1 MIKFSQKGDFKKL
14 DSFFERTKRVFRL
27 SDLDRYGQEGVAAL
41 RRATPKDSGKTAS
54 SWYYEISQK
63 EDVIRISFF
72 NSNLESGIPIA
83 ILLQYGHA
91 TRNGSFVEGV
101 DYINPAIKPIF
112 EEIAEKAWKDVRGK

>member
-1 MIKFSQKGDFKKL
+1 MIKFSQKGDFRKL
-14 DSFFERTKRVFRL
+14 DGFFERSKRVFHL

-41 RRATPKDSGKTAS
+41 RQATPKDSGKTAS
-54 SWYYEISQK
+54 AWYYEISQK

-112 EEIAEKAWKDVRGK
+112 EKIAEKAWKDVTGK

>member
-14 DSFFERTKRVFRL
+14 DSFFERSKRVFHL
-27 SDLDRYGQEGVAAL
+27 SDLDRYGQEGVAVL
-41 RRATPKDSGKTAS
+41 RQATPKDSGKTAS
-54 SWYYEISQK
+54 AWYYEISQK
-63 EDVIRISFF
+63 DGVIRISFF

-112 EEIAEKAWKDVRGK
+112 EKIAEKAWKDVTGK